1 MTSSAT
7 RLYGLLGHPTGHSA
21 SPAMQTAA
29 FRHLRHDGVYVCFD
43 VVPARLGAAL
53 SGLDAAGVRGLNVT
67 VPHKE
72 AVAAWAPR
80 LTEVARRA
88 GAVNTLWRD
97 PGGGLV
103 GDNTD
108 VPGLRAALDE
118 AGIDPRGRVAV
129 VLGAGGAAAAAVLA
143 LAGAGAARIRVANRT
158 AARAEALVR
167 RLAAAG
173 IAVPL
178 EIGDLDAGAADGA
191 GLVIQATSL
200 GLGGAGRPPV
210 DLGRLGAGVPVVD
223 LVYARGGTPLLR
235 AARRRGHPVVDG
247 LALLVHQGALAC
259 EAFTGDPLDPV
270 GRAAMARAARRALVR
285 RRSR

>member
-1 MTSSAT
+1 MTSSLT
-7 RLYGLLGHPTGHSA
+7 RLYGLLGHPTGHSV

-29 FRHLRHDGVYVCFD
+29 FRHLGHDGVYVCFD
-43 VVPARLGAAL
+43 VAPARLEPAL
-53 SGLDAAGVRGLNVT
+53 AGLDAAGAHGLNVT

-80 LTEVARRA
+80 LTAVARRA

-97 PGGGLV
+97 RDGGLV

-108 VPGLRAALDE
+108 VPGLRAVLDE
-118 AGIDPRGRVAV
+118 AGIDVRGRVAV

-143 LAGAGAARIRVANRT
+143 LEGAGAARIRVANRT

-173 IAVPL
+173 VAAPL
-178 EIGDLDAGAADGA
+178 ETGPLDAGAGDGA
-191 GLVIQATSL
+191 DLVIQATSL
-200 GLGGAGRPPV
+200 GLGGAGRPPL
-210 DLGRLGAGVPVVD
+210 DLARLGPGVPVVD
-223 LVYARGGTPLLR
+223 LVYAHGGTPFLR
-235 AARRRGHPVVDG
+235 AARRRGHPGVDG

-259 EAFTGDPLDPV
+259 ERFTGDPVDAA
-270 GRAAMARAARRALVR
+270 GRAAMARAARRALAR
-285 RRSR
+285 HRSR